1 MFAGWYFLKT
11 KENIKL
17 NRNRAVKLTLSS
29 IENDSISL
37 LMLNNLA
44 LSKT

>member
-1 MFAGWYFLKT
+1 MSS
-11 KENIKL
+11 EVNIKL
-17 NRNRAVKLTLSS
+17 NRKRAVKLTLSS

-37 LMLNNLA
+37 VMSNPLA